1 VTTTLKKAFDRAAE
15 LPEPQQ
21 EAFAKFLLDELE
33 LVSAIQEGLDA
44 ADKGQVLPVE
54 EVRKLVP
61 KWVAE
66 SSSRSR
72 R

>member
-1 VTTTLKKAFDRAAE
+1 MTTTLKKAFDRAAE